1 MMVIGLTGGIGSGK
15 STVAAMLEN
24 ADIPVI
30 DADKLARELTEKS
43 SIANKEIAQKFGEV
57 FFADGSLDRAKL
69 ASKVFFDP
77 KKLLELESI
86 LHPKIE
92 DLRKSRL
99 AKLEKEGYKVAIY
112 MAPLIFEKGLEKNL
126 DQVILVVAK
135 DELKLSRINQ
145 RDGLSHEEA
154 LRRINAQMKDEEK
167 RSKAHVVIENNGSLS
182 ELYQK
187 LSLVFK
193 KISGID
199 LPMKQY

>member
-15 STVAAMLEN
+15 STVATMLLN
-24 ADIPVI
+24 ANIPVI

-43 SIANKEIAQKFGEV
+43 SEANKEIAQKFGEV
-57 FFADGSLDRAKL
+57 FFADGSLNRAKL
-69 ASKVFFDP
+69 AAQVFSDP
-77 KKLLELESI
+77 KKLLELENI

-126 DQVILVVAK
+126 DQVILVVA
-135 DELKLSRINQ
+135 DGNIKLSRITK
-145 RDGLSHEEA
+145 RDNLSHEEA
-154 LRRINAQMKDEEK
+154 KRRINAQMRDEEK

-187 LSLVFK
+187 LSLAFK
-193 KISGID
+193 EISGID
-199 LPMKQY
+199 LPPKQY